1 MKKVMLIVVLLSAFM
16 LSACSLSEE
25 VNHSLEYAKEVK
37 EQLDMLNNF
46 AEEAPQMFKD
56 AALSPESM
64 KELETQLNDLKTN
77 ISDFNKTEVPAI
89 AESIHEQLVT
99 KNQTLLDEINALVDN
114 GNIVLDHIENTQILK
129 TINDVISLLNR
140 IENLGL

>member
-1 MKKVMLIVVLLSAFM
+1 MKKAILMVVILSAFM

-37 EQLDMLNNF
+37 KQLDTLSSF
-46 AEEAPQMFKD
+46 AEEAPQLLED
-56 AALSPESM
+56 AALSPEAR
-64 KELETQLNDLKTN
+64 KELESQLNELKTN
-77 ISDFNKTEVPAI
+77 IIDFNKIEVPSM
-89 AESIHEQLVT
+89 AESIHEQLIG
-99 KNQTLLDEINALVDN
+99 KNQALLDELNKLVEN
-114 GNIVLDHIENTQILK
+114 GNVVLDGIENTQIFN

>member
-1 MKKVMLIVVLLSAFM
+1 MKKVLLIVVLLSAFM

-37 EQLDMLNNF
+37 KQLDMLNSF

-129 TINDVISLLNR
+129 TINDVISLLYR

>member
-1 MKKVMLIVVLLSAFM
+1 MKKTILFVVLLSAFM

-37 EQLDMLNNF
+37 EQIDTLSNF
-46 AEEAPQMFKD
+46 AQDAPQMIKD
-56 AALSPESM
+56 AALSPEARQ
-64 KELETQLNDLKTN
+64 ELESHLNGLKTN
-77 ISDFNKTEVPAI
+77 INDFNKIEVPTI
-89 AESIHEQLVT
+89 AESIHEQLIT
-99 KNQTLLDEINALVDN
+99 KNQNLLEEINALVDN
-114 GNIVLDHIENTQILK
+114 GNIVLENIENSQIFT

>member
-37 EQLDMLNNF
+37 EQLDMLSNF

-64 KELETQLNDLKTN
+64 KELESQLNDLKTN

-89 AESIHEQLVT
+89 AESIHEQLVM

-114 GNIVLDHIENTQILK
+114 GNIVLDNIENTQILK